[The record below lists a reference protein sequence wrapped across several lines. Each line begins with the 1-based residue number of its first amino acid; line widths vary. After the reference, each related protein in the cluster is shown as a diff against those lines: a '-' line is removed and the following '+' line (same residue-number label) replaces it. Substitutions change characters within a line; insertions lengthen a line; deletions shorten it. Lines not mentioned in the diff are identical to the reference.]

1 MHSSN
6 LNDLDA
12 LTRKLKESMH
22 VLDAQVGESPT
33 IIPRRQIDEE
43 SLDSRDGV
51 PQVNTQIP

>member
-33 IIPRRQIDEE
+33 ILPRRQMDEE

-51 PQVNTQIP
+51 PQVNT